1 MTIIISSSH
10 IITVN
15 SLTISN
21 TKNLENEI
29 RKYNYLIAS
38 FILTDMVAA
47 RCIINVWW
55 KTINSE
61 ENHNGIFTVAFCLCN
76 LVCSCFQPFLSVN
89 RCDTDNKKA
98 TVSEKRK
105 HYGQIAKTRFVW
117 WNLLDLHAG
126 AYLTWE

>member
-21 TKNLENEI
+21 TKNLESEI

-47 RCIINVWW
+47 RCIINV
-55 KTINSE
+55 
-61 ENHNGIFTVAFCLCN
+61 
-76 LVCSCFQPFLSVN
+76 
-89 RCDTDNKKA
+89 
-98 TVSEKRK
+98 
-105 HYGQIAKTRFVW
+105 
-117 WNLLDLHAG
+117 
-126 AYLTWE
+126 